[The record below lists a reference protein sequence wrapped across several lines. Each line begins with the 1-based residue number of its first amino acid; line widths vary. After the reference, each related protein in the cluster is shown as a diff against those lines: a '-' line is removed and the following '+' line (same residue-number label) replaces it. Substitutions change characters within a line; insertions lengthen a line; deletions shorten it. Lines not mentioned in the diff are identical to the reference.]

1 MVGRMLEKR
10 CPLLGGNLGSC
21 ERDRQREALTAAGG
35 LVLPREPGS
44 NHTLQDHA
52 TLDIPLPNLALM
64 LANHLEASLLS
75 DLARILNIEQ

>member
-1 MVGRMLEKR
+1 MLEKR
-10 CPLLGGNLGSC
+10 LPLLGGNLGSC

-52 TLDIPLPNLALM
+52 TLDIPLPNLAL

-75 DLARILNIEQ
+75 DLARILVSGNIEQ